1 MSKSIVVTR
10 MIAEV
15 GFPWAMRTC
24 AFIFLFLLLIATLTV
39 ETRMPTS
46 PKPWELKA
54 FFRPLNES
62 PFLLNALGLF
72 CFSWGMFVPFNF
84 LVLEAQHQGMSNDLA
99 NYQIA
104 ILNGVR

>member
-1 MSKSIVVTR
+1 MVTR

-24 AFIFLFLLLIATLTV
+24 AFIFLFLLFIAILTV
-39 ETRMPTS
+39 EIRTPTS

-54 FFRPLNES
+54 FFRPLSEG

-84 LVLEAQHQGMSNDLA
+84 LVLEARNQGMSNDLA